1 MRISDWSSDLCSS
14 DLSGSL
20 THNLFEFRHSLNDP
34 EYAQTFADW
43 IAAAVIRGDV
53 QSLLQYRER
62 APHAVRAHPT
72 EEHFLPLLVR
82 SEEHTSELQ
91 SLMRSSYAVFCL
103 KTKTTHN
110 DSINNNRP
118 PKHKTNY

>member
-72 EEHFLPLLVR
+72 EEHFLPLLVALGASVAGEPR
-82 SEEHTSELQ
+82 RRVEGGIDRKSTRLN
-91 SLMRSSYAVFCL
+91 SS
-103 KTKTTHN
+103 H
-110 DSINNNRP
+110 
-118 PKHKTNY
+118 

>member
-20 THNLFEFRHSLNDP
+20 THNLFEFRHSLYDP
-34 EYAQTFADW
+34 EYAQTCADW

-72 EEHFLPLLVR
+72 EEHVLPLLVALGASVAGEPR
-82 SEEHTSELQ
+82 RRVEGGMTYGVLSMDSFGFGLP
-91 SLMRSSYAVFCL
+91 A
-103 KTKTTHN
+103 N
-110 DSINNNRP
+110 DTAIEA
-118 PKHKTNY
+118 